1 MSLSDIQLPSKTL
14 QLFIVFRYEIL
25 RNLRGKKI
33 FGILA
38 ITVAVA
44 LFFIGIFEFVESQE
58 MVIDSIIL
66 SIPITFVFFLT
77 VLMGAFFGSSAIV
90 SEFHDKTGSLLF
102 TNPISKSSIWLGK
115 FISSEI
121 ISIGVLLVYYLI
133 IIGYA
138 VSKGQIVPTE
148 ILSSISFSIVALTMV
163 MSIAFL
169 ISSILRGPTGAAVLV
184 FALFIIILPMV
195 DQLLINVVDTEPWY
209 TPTFSSGIIQ
219 NSINDPNLDSS
230 FMAQANLLGLH
241 VYHPDVTTSLGI
253 MTLYI
258 FSSGAVSLYLLRYRE
273 LK

>member
-33 FGILA
+33 LGILA

-44 LFFIGIFEFVESQE
+44 LFFIGIFEFVESQG

-66 SIPITFVFFLT
+66 SIPVTFVFFLI

-102 TNPISKSSIWLGK
+102 TNPVSKSSIWLGK

-169 ISSILRGPTGAAVLV
+169 ISSIFRGPTGAAVLV
-184 FALFIIILPMV
+184 FALFIIILPIV

-219 NSINDPNLDSS
+219 NSIADSNIDNE
-230 FMAQANLLGLH
+230 FMAQANMMGLH
-241 VYHPDVTTSLGI
+241 VYHPEIPTSLGI
-253 MTLYI
+253 LTLYI
-258 FSSGAVSLYLLRYRE
+258 VGSSAASLYFLRYRE